1 MTANNN
7 ASRGLFV
14 TCFIALVA
22 TAFCFILRAFAI
34 DDWGREFVLSETQ
47 KGELLGVGLWPFA
60 ISIVLLSL
68 VIDRLGFKFML
79 WLAAISHLTGLAII
93 MTAKGYWGLYV
104 GTFILSVG
112 NGTVEAAINPLI
124 ATAFRDDKTTWL
136 NRLHAGWP
144 GGLVLGGLLSLMLG
158 SGVGWRIKMALIVIP
173 VVIYAFMLIK
183 QQFPRSE
190 RVAAGVPYRDMLAE
204 AGFISALIVVALM
217 VLEIGRVFDLSM
229 TLQLIIIA
237 ALSGAYAAWS
247 RSLGRPLFIV
257 MTLLMIPLATTEL
270 GTDSWI
276 TSLMEPQMTALGLQA
291 GWVLV
296 YTAMIA
302 LVLRFTSAPL
312 IHRWSPLGLLAISA
326 AIAAIGLVALSKSG
340 GFVLL
345 IAATIYGLGKSFFW
359 PTSLGVVAEQCPKG
373 GAVTLNVVA
382 GVGMLAAGIVGSV
395 LLGAIQDHEVS
406 DTLRIYDQQ
415 HATHLYADLVTE
427 EKRSILGSYRSLD
440 QNKLAASDAT
450 TQAVVGEAVGS
461 SKRTALSDVAILPLV
476 MLVAYSLLILYFRR
490 RGGYKP
496 VVLEIQK

>member
-1 MTANNN
+1 MSINNN
-7 ASRGLFV
+7 TASRGLFIN
-14 TCFIALVA
+14 CFIALVA

-34 DDWGREFVLSETQ
+34 DDWGHEFALSETQ

-79 WLAAISHLTGLAII
+79 WLAAICHLTGFAII
-93 MTAKGYWGLYV
+93 MTASGYWGLYV
-104 GTFILSVG
+104 GTFILSIG

-124 ATAFRDDKTTWL
+124 ATAFRDNKTTWL

-158 SGVGWRIKMALIVIP
+158 TSVSWRIKMALIVIP
-173 VVIYAFMLIK
+173 VIIYAVMLMGR
-183 QQFPRSE
+183 QFPRSE
-190 RVAAGVPYRDMLAE
+190 RVAAGVAYRDMLAE
-204 AGFISALIVVALM
+204 AGFLSALIVVALM
-217 VLEIGRVFDLSM
+217 VLEIGRVFGLPM
-229 TLQLIIIA
+229 MLQLIIIA

-247 RSLGRPLFIV
+247 RSIGRPLFIV
-257 MTLLMIPLATTEL
+257 MTLVMIPLATTEL

-276 TSLMEPQMTALGLQA
+276 TSLMEPQMTSLGLQA

-296 YTAMIA
+296 YTALIV
-302 LVLRFTSAPL
+302 LVLRFVAGPL

-326 AIAAIGLVALSKSG
+326 AVAAIGLVTLSMSSG
-340 GFVLL
+340 FALL

-395 LLGAIQDHEVS
+395 LLGAIQDHAVS
-406 DTLRIYDQQ
+406 NALRDYDTQ
-415 HATHLYADLVTE
+415 HATQLHATLVTQ
-427 EKRSILGSYRSLD
+427 EKRSILGTYLSLD
-440 QNKLAASDAT
+440 QNKLAASDAA
-450 TQAVVGEAVGS
+450 TQKTVNGAINE
-461 SKRTALSDVAILPLV
+461 SKRTALHDVAILPVV
-476 MLVAYSLLILYFRR
+476 MLMV
-490 RGGYKP
+490 
-496 VVLEIQK
+496 